1 MKTLNYLII
10 ISISLFLINS
20 CVTINKKQLQQA
32 EHGKYNLVTVAELKT
47 LINTGM
53 DVLIIDNLPQK
64 NFKKGHIPG
73 ARNFPF
79 PNPEMLEWDTS
90 KTKGKGKE
98 DFISLLGPDKD
109 KPLIFYCWDTE

>member
-1 MKTLNYLII
+1 LI
-10 ISISLFLINS
+10 
-20 CVTINKKQLQQA
+20 
-32 EHGKYNLVTVAELKT
+32 TVAELET

-90 KTKGKGKE
+90 KTKGKDKE
-98 DFISLLGPDKD
+98 DFISLLGSDKD

>member
-1 MKTLNYLII
+1 MKKLNYLII
-10 ISISLFLINS
+10 ISISLFLING
-20 CVTINKKQLQQA
+20 CVAINKKQLQQA
-32 EHGKYNLVTVAELKT
+32 EHGKYNLMTVAELKT

-64 NFKKGHIPG
+64 NYKKGHIPG

-90 KTKGKGKE
+90 KTKGKDKE
-98 DFISLLGPDKD
+98 DFISLLGSDKD